1 MRHLITINEFAQKR
15 ILSVT
20 IYSKFYLTKKDAYLK
35 KLVRLW
41 GRWTGINTIVMITT
55 IGGKNKLRARIFTG
69 DAKDF
74 FHPALNLHLCIAYF
88 FQADKI

>member
-1 MRHLITINEFAQKR
+1 MNLRR
-15 ILSVT
+15 SLSVT

-35 KLVRLW
+35 KLVRLC
-41 GRWTGINTIVMITT
+41 GRWTGINTTVIITT
-55 IGGKNKLRARIFTG
+55 IGGQNKLRARTFTG

-74 FHPALNLHLCIAYF
+74 FHPALNLHLCMAYA